1 MLNFFLTFFWL
12 SYLSNYFHTQLD
24 AQMSS
29 FPYQL
34 SRIAI
39 GCILFLCFACERN
52 LTRDQIGTELKK
64 AWLNYLEKD
73 PHFDS
78 SNVHIEVLE
87 VNFFEA
93 RRVYNC
99 EFKVHMKIRDR
110 GLDTVGIMTGNVSKT
125 FDSVYRKT

>member
-1 MLNFFLTFFWL
+1 
-12 SYLSNYFHTQLD
+12 
-24 AQMSS
+24 MSS

-39 GCILFLCFACERN
+39 GCIIFLSFGCERK
-52 LTRDQIGTELKK
+52 LTREQVGTELKK

-78 SNVHIEVLE
+78 SKVHIDVLD
-87 VNFFEA
+87 VNFFES
-93 RRVYNC
+93 RKVYNC
-99 EFKVHMKIRDR
+99 EFKIHMRIPDQH
-110 GLDTVGIMTGNVSKT
+110 LDTIGVMTGNISKT